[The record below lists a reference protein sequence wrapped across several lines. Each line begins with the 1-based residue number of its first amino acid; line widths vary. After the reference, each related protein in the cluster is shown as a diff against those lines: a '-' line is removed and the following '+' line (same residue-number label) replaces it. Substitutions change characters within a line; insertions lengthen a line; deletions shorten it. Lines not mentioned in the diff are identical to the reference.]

1 MHWKA
6 YTIPNLLLFVFK
18 SFSERMEFIH
28 HVMKI
33 NVSTGFMAAVPS
45 FVEIRTTDRQLA
57 QRGVTSLSVFLIPDC
72 SKAFNSPQEPTLA
85 KSSIVLGAL
94 LT

>member
-1 MHWKA
+1 
-6 YTIPNLLLFVFK
+6 
-18 SFSERMEFIH
+18 MEFIH